1 MVATVTGGTVDV
13 TNTYEKAKLEITKT
27 VTVDDGPL
35 AKMTIE
41 FVVTGPN
48 FSKTVKMAYPEAF
61 SEGSNTITLTQE
73 EGILP
78 DTTYTVTET
87 ATGVNQTGYTRAT
100 TVGTTEYMNEETD
113 PSGEVEVSAAGEGSI
128 TLKNSYT
135 KDKGAL
141 KVTKGFEGISAKNLT
156 KEQKESIA
164 FKVTGPEDY
173 EKEFTYAEMTNGVMT
188 LDDLTPGE
196 YTVIEVGADE
206 LGLTNFVFKETTYS
220 VEDGKTTVVK
230 DETAEVTVTN
240 KYETSVKVSK
250 VDVGDHSKELEGAHI
265 QILDENGKVV
275 EEWDSKKEAHVV
287 EGLKTG
293 EEYTLRET
301 VAPDGY
307 TVTSDTTFM
316 IGDDGKI
323 VSSGSSTKDKD
334 GNTVLLVEDAITR
347 VKVSKVDVADNS
359 KELEGAHIQIL
370 DENGKVIEEWDSKKE
385 AHVVEGLKTGEAYTL
400 RETVAPD
407 GYTVT
412 SDTVF
417 TIDENG
423 KVTSSGNSTKDKDG
437 NTVLLVEDAI
447 TKVSVSKVDVADGKE
462 LEGAHIQILD
472 KDGKVVEEWDSKKE
486 AHVVEGL
493 KTGETYTLRETVAPK
508 GYDITSDT
516 TFTIDENGKV
526 TSTGNTTKDKDGN
539 TVLLVEDALLVGGF
553 EIEKIFTINYNTPE
567 PTVTPEPTP
576 APTPTPEPENP
587 DQIDIPVKKEWD
599 DNNNADGNR
608 PESITVRLMADGELA
623 QVATLS
629 AATGWSYTF
638 EHMPRNNGDKEI
650 VYTVT
655 EDEVAWYEAEIN
667 GTTITN
673 HYKPVLTSISV
684 RKIWDDEDNK
694 AGMRPTSLL
703 MTLNNGMTVI
713 LNAENGWS
721 ATISDLPTRLN
732 GQPVQYSWTEQ
743 ETLGYSVTDVTIT
756 GNTVIFTNSL
766 RHRDETPPEGKPSP
780 KKRGSNYLIIED
792 YGTPLGV
799 EVVINHVGDCFD

>member
-1 MVATVTGGTVDV
+1 MSGKVTPTMANGKTGTVALV
-13 TNTYEKAKLEITKT
+13 NTYEE
-27 VTVDDGPL
+27 
-35 AKMTIE
+35 
-41 FVVTGPN
+41 
-48 FSKTVKMAYPEAF
+48 
-61 SEGSNTITLTQE
+61 
-73 EGILP
+73 
-78 DTTYTVTET
+78 
-87 ATGVNQTGYTRAT
+87 
-100 TVGTTEYMNEETD
+100 
-113 PSGEVEVSAAGEGSI
+113 
-128 TLKNSYT
+128 
-135 KDKGAL
+135 DKGSL
-141 KVTKGFEGISAKNLT
+141 KVTKGFEGISVDTLTKEQKESIVFKVTGPENYDKEFTYAEMTDGVMTLDGLATGEYTVIEAGADELNLTNITFKETTYSVKDGKTTVVKDETAEVTVTNTYEEDKGSLKVTKGFEGIIAKNLT
-156 KEQKESIA
+156 KEQKESIV

-173 EKEFTYAEMTNGVMT
+173 EKEFTYAEMTDGVMT

-230 DETAEVTVTN
+230 DETAKVTVTN

-385 AHVVEGLKTGEAYTL
+385 AHVVEGLKTGEKYTL

-472 KDGKVVEEWDSKKE
+472 KDGKVVEEWDSKPE

-526 TSTGNTTKDKDGN
+526 KSTGNTTKDKDGN

-623 QVATLS
+623 KVATLS

-650 VYTVT
+650 VYTVK
-655 EDEVAWYEAEIN
+655 EDKVAWYEAEIN

-684 RKIWDDEDNK
+684 RKIWDDDDNK

-756 GNTVIFTNSL
+756 GNTVIFTNTL